1 MDEPVVLEVENL
13 SKLYGSRIALNNVSF
28 SIRAG
33 EIFGLI
39 GPNGAGKT
47 TAIKLI
53 TGLAKIN
60 GGSVKILGKDISK
73 NFEEAIVNVGGIIE
87 TPNFYNYLT
96 GLQNLKYYASLY
108 GKVDME
114 RINYLA
120 KVLSLQNRLKGKVKT
135 YSLGMKQRLGIMCAL
150 INKPKLLILDEP
162 LNGLD
167 PTGIIEMREFV
178 KKIAKEENIAV
189 LISSHILSEVEAL
202 CDTVG
207 IIKNGVLV
215 ECKNIA
221 ELQKG
226 IRSLERYAISVSHPN
241 FAAKMII
248 QNYPDV
254 NVEVVG
260 VDVIVQAPEHVVQ
273 SILRFLIQKNIG
285 ILGTRSVTKTLE
297 EIYFDMVD
305 KENKE
310 GIL

>member
-1 MDEPVVLEVENL
+1 VSEPVLVVKNL
-13 SKLYGSRIALNNVSF
+13 TKYYGDRVALNKASF
-28 SIRAG
+28 SIDEG

-53 TGLAKIN
+53 TGLAKISS
-60 GGSVKILGKDISK
+60 GEVYILGKNIVKDYEK
-73 NFEEAIVNVGGIIE
+73 AIEHVGGIIE
-87 TPNFYNYLT
+87 NPNFYNHLS
-96 GLQNLKYYASLY
+96 GLQNLKYFASLY
-108 GKVDME
+108 GKVDNK
-114 RINYLA
+114 RIDYLV
-120 KVLSLQNRLKGKVKT
+120 KVLAMQNRIKNKVKT
-135 YSLGMKQRLGIMCAL
+135 YSLGMKQRLGIICAL

-178 KKIAKEENIAV
+178 KKIAKEEKIAV

-207 IIKNGVLV
+207 ILKNGNLI
-215 ECKNIA
+215 ENKNIN

-226 IRSLERYAISVSHPN
+226 IKQERFAIMVSHPN
-241 FAAKMII
+241 FAAKVIAMQFKIK
-248 QNYPDV
+248 
-254 NVEVVG
+254 VEVVG
-260 VDVIVQAPEHVVQ
+260 SNVIVAASVKDVQ
-273 SILRFLIQKNIG
+273 EILKFLINKNIG
-285 ILGTRSVTKTLE
+285 ILGTKSVTKSLE
-297 EIYFDMVD
+297 EIYFDMVE

>member
-1 MDEPVVLEVENL
+1 MSKPVLVVKNL
-13 SKLYGSRIALNNVSF
+13 TKYYGERIALNNVSF
-28 SIRAG
+28 SIGEG

-53 TGLAKIN
+53 TGLAKISS
-60 GGSVKILGKDISK
+60 GSVTILGNDIVS
-73 NFEEAIVNVGGIIE
+73 NFEKAILNVGGIIE
-87 TPNFYNYLT
+87 NPNFYNHLS
-96 GLQNLKYYASLY
+96 GLQNLKYFASLY
-108 GKVDME
+108 GKIDMN
-114 RINYLA
+114 RINYLV
-120 KVLSLQNRLKGKVKT
+120 KVLAMQNRIKNKVKT
-135 YSLGMKQRLGIMCAL
+135 YSLGMKQRLGIICAL

-178 KKIAKEENIAV
+178 KKVATEEKIAV

-207 IIKNGVLV
+207 IIKNGVLI
-215 ECKNIA
+215 EHQNITD
-221 ELQKG
+221 LQRG
-226 IRSLERYAISVSHPN
+226 IKDKERFAISVSHPN
-241 FAAKMII
+241 FAAKII
-248 QNYPDV
+248 TKQYANK

-260 VDVIVQAPEHVVQ
+260 KNVILQASSQEVQD
-273 SILRFLIQKNIG
+273 ILKFLITNNIG
-285 ILGTRSVTKTLE
+285 IFGTRTVTKSLE

>member
-1 MDEPVVLEVENL
+1 MDEPIVLKVENL
-13 SKLYGSRIALNNVSF
+13 CKLYGSRIALNNVSF
-28 SIRAG
+28 SIHAG

-60 GGSVKILGKDISK
+60 GGSVKILGKDITK

-87 TPNFYNYLT
+87 TPNFYNYLS

-108 GKVDME
+108 GKVDMD

-120 KVLSLQNRLKGKVKT
+120 KVLSLQNRLKSKVKT

-150 INKPKLLILDEP
+150 INRPKLLILDEP

-215 ECKNIA
+215 ECKAIS

-241 FAAKMII
+241 FAAKVIS

-254 NVEVVG
+254 KVEVVG
-260 VDVIVQAPEHVVQ
+260 VDVIVQTHENVVQ
-273 SILRFLIQKNIG
+273 SILKFLIQKNIG
-285 ILGTRSVTKTLE
+285 ILGTRTVTKTLE